1 MLDIAIVDGVR
12 TPFVKAFGALAGVS
26 AQDLGR
32 LAVQAV
38 LQRADTRPEQIDQVV
53 FGNVALPPD
62 AANIARVIAL
72 LAGIPQDRIAHTV
85 QRNCASGM
93 EAITT
98 AAQLIQLG
106 EARTI
111 VAGGTESMSRIPLLY
126 NAEATELY
134 LRLGRARTFRQR
146 LGTLLQ
152 FRPRHFRPVAGVQL
166 GLTDPVCGLIMGETA
181 ELLAADFGIT
191 RQQQDEFALE
201 SHRRAAAAQQRCVLS
216 EEITPVPAPLPCPPP
231 PRGEGEGG
239 GQEIKEDVGPRR
251 EQSLEALAKLKP
263 YFKKD
268 GTVTVGNSCPLTD
281 GAAAVLVMPGE
292 AARAEG
298 RQPLGYLRAYAY
310 AGCDPRRMGLGPAFA
325 TSKLLKKTGLELRD
339 IDLVEMN
346 EAFAAQVLANE
357 LAFASDRFAQEQLGR
372 DRALGTLHRD
382 RFNVN
387 GGAIALGHPVGA
399 TGTRLVVTLLKEL
412 RRRGLRRGLATLCV
426 GGGQGAA
433 LLLEQA

>member
-1 MLDIAIVDGVR
+1 
-12 TPFVKAFGALAGVS
+12 VKAFGPLASVP
-26 AQDLGR
+26 AQELGR
-32 LAVQAV
+32 LATQAV
-38 LQRADTRPEQIDQVV
+38 LQRAGLRPDQVDQVV

-72 LAGIPQDRIAHTV
+72 KAGIPQDRISHTV

-98 AAQLIQLG
+98 AAQLLQLG
-106 EARTI
+106 EAQAI

-126 NAEATELY
+126 NQEATDLF
-134 LRLGRARTFRQR
+134 LRLGKARTLWQR
-146 LGTLLQ
+146 LGTLLC
-152 FRPRHFRPVAGVQL
+152 FRPRHFKPVPGVQL

-181 ELLAADFGIT
+181 EILAQEFGIT
-191 RQQQDEFALE
+191 RQQQDAFALE
-201 SHRRAAAAQQRCVLS
+201 SHRRAVLAQERCLLS
-216 EEITPVPAPLPCPPP
+216 EEIAPVPAEVA
-231 PRGEGEGG
+231 GK
-239 GQEIKEDVGPRR
+239 EIKADVGPRK
-251 EQSLEALAKLKP
+251 EQSAQALAKLRP
-263 YFKKD
+263 YFRTD

-281 GAAAVLVMPGE
+281 GAAAVVVMKGE

-298 RQPLGYLRAYAY
+298 RRPLGYMRAYAY
-310 AGCDPRRMGLGPAFA
+310 AGCDPRRMGLGPVFA
-325 TSKLLKKTGLELRD
+325 TSKLLERTGMSLRD

-357 LAFASDRFAQEQLGR
+357 QAFASDRFAQEHLGR
-372 DRALGTLHRD
+372 GKALGALDLD
-382 RFNVN
+382 RLNVN

-399 TGTRLVVTLLKEL
+399 TGTRLVITLLKEL

-433 LLLEQA
+433 LLLET

>member
-1 MLDIAIVDGVR
+1 MLDIAIVEGVR
-12 TPFVKAFGALAGVS
+12 TPFVKAFGPLASVP

-32 LAVQAV
+32 AAAQGV
-38 LQRADTRPEQIDQVV
+38 LRRAGLRPDQVDQV
-53 FGNVALPPD
+53 IFGNVALPPD

-72 LAGIPQDRIAHTV
+72 QAGIPQDRIAHTV

-98 AAQLIQLG
+98 AAQLLQLG

-111 VAGGTESMSRIPLLY
+111 LAGGTESMSRIPLLY
-126 NAEATELY
+126 NREATDLF
-134 LRLGRARTFRQR
+134 LRLGKAKTLWQR
-146 LGTLLQ
+146 LGTLLR

-181 ELLAADFGIT
+181 EILADDFGIG
-191 RQQQDEFALE
+191 RREQDEFALE
-201 SHRRAAAAQQRCVLS
+201 SHRRAAAAQERCVLS
-216 EEITPVPAPLPCPPP
+216 EEIVPVAVADK
-231 PRGEGEGG
+231 
-239 GQEIKEDVGPRR
+239 EIKADIGPRK

-263 YFKKD
+263 FFRKG

-281 GAAAVLVMPGE
+281 GAAAVVVMPGE

-310 AGCDPRRMGLGPAFA
+310 AGCDPRRMGLGPVYA
-325 TSKLLKKTGLELRD
+325 TSKLLEKTGLTLAD
-339 IDLVEMN
+339 IDLIEMN

-357 LAFASDRFAQEQLGR
+357 RAFASDRFAQEQLGR
-372 DRALGTLHRD
+372 KQALGAIDPGRL
-382 RFNVN
+382 NVN

-399 TGTRLVVTLLKEL
+399 TGTRLVITLLREL

-433 LLLEQA
+433 LLLERA